1 MNFLPIPAAT
11 AEGKILGHNISGPD
25 GRRVLRKG
33 KPLTAVDVARLLEL
47 GRETIYVAEL
57 ELGDIDENEAARR
70 IATAVCG
77 ANFPTHLRLS
87 KAITGRCNIHATELG
102 LLRVDEAR
110 LLQVNLCEAVTL
122 GTLTNHAVVTP
133 DKMVATLK
141 IVAYAVPEN
150 IVREAETIGQF
161 ALTGEGWRSPL
172 LRIDPLPARRVGLI
186 LSGSTAVGEK
196 IISGFDR
203 ALRPRL
209 ESWGSQLER
218 IEFVPL
224 EDETGER
231 ELAALLTQQV
241 ADGIEMIILAGETAI
256 MDRHDIAPRA
266 VERAGGRVTC
276 FGAPVDPGN
285 LLMLARLG
293 DVPIVGAPGCAR
305 SPKQNIVDL
314 VLPRL
319 LAGDYLTRMD
329 IVRLG
334 LGGMIDD
341 VPERPLPREKA
352 VRRKEV

>member
-1 MNFLPIPAAT
+1 MKFAPIPLT
-11 AEGKILGHNISGPD
+11 QAEGKILGHNVSD
-25 GRRVLRKG
+25 ATGRRILRKG
-33 KPLTAVDVARLLEL
+33 KPLTAVDVARLREL
-47 GRETIYVAEL
+47 GRETIYAALPEAGDVA
-57 ELGDIDENEAARR
+57 ENEAAQR
-70 IATAVCG
+70 IAQAVIG
-77 ANFPTHLRLS
+77 DHFRLS
-87 KAITGRCNIHATELG
+87 KALTGRCNIHATTLG

-110 LLQVNLCEAVTL
+110 LLQINLCEAVTL
-122 GTLTNHAVVTP
+122 GTLPNHAVVTP

-141 IVAYAVPEN
+141 IVAYGVPESV
-150 IVREAETIGQF
+150 VREAETIGQF
-161 ALTGEGWRSPL
+161 GLTGHGRVSPL
-172 LRIDPLPARRVGLI
+172 LRIDPLYPRRVGLI
-186 LSGSTAVGEK
+186 LSGNTAVREK
-196 IISGFDR
+196 IVNGFDK

-209 ESWGSQLER
+209 ESWGSQLEQVA
-218 IEFVPL
+218 FVPL

-231 ELAALLTQQV
+231 ELAALLAQQV
-241 ADGIEMIILAGETAI
+241 AEGMEMIILAGETAI

-305 SPKQNIVDL
+305 SPKQNIVDI

-334 LGGMIDD
+334 LGGMIED
-341 VPERPLPREKA
+341 VPERPLPR
-352 VRRKEV
+352 RKIT